1 MKRPQPYRLAWAAQP
16 SLAPAVNVALG
27 KQLTNADQMFETLFR
42 DFGAPVAGTLTT
54 LPAAPLV
61 TPLQLGAIEYT
72 DDGVDGHL
80 YITLHVAGVVTRVLI
95 V

>member
-1 MKRPQPYRLAWAAQP
+1 VKRPQPYRLAWAAQP
-16 SLAPAVNVALG
+16 TLAPGVNTALG
-27 KQLTNADQMFETLFR
+27 KQLTNADQMFETLFH
-42 DFGAPVAGTLTT
+42 DFGAPAAGPLT
-54 LPAAPLV
+54 LPAAPLLA
-61 TPLQLGAIEYT
+61 TPQLGAIEYS